1 MSIWNNLRSIFA
13 VLALVLPLAGQET
26 ALDPASSV
34 KIDLPTDSPLALV
47 STSMGESRAN
57 ARGGAMVL
65 DLHMALT
72 LRNTGNRRVRGV
84 VLLITAQEF
93 APGGKGSVARP
104 CIDVPPTQEFTVPV
118 DIRLVRP
125 AQQAAGPL
133 VRVQL
138 DGVLFD
144 DFSFFGANRLNSLR
158 AMTFWETE
166 AQRDR
171 TYFRKVLQA
180 RGEKGLRDE
189 MLLSMAKQAERSQ
202 LDVAMNRNGRAVG
215 NAAAAP
221 STTSATVAQ
230 FAFLKMPGSP
240 VEPVDGS
247 AEISGNEARAPRI
260 DVLNRSSK
268 PVRYVEIGWL
278 VKSADGHEYLAGS
291 VPGSSTSILLPPGQ
305 KSHLLPDTALRFSK
319 GGKPVDIKGMTGFV
333 SQVEYADGKVW
344 IPSREELNSSPLLR
358 ILAPSPEEQRLADIY
373 AKKGLAAVTT
383 DLAKY

>member
-1 MSIWNNLRSIFA
+1 MFTWNSTFRMWAL
-13 VLALVLPLAGQET
+13 LALCVPMAAQEA
-26 ALDPASSV
+26 ALDPGSSV
-34 KIDLPTDSPLALV
+34 KIDLPADSPLALV

-57 ARGGAMVL
+57 SRGGAMVL

-72 LRNTGNRRVRGV
+72 LRNTGQRRVRGV

-104 CIDVPPTQEFTVPV
+104 CIDVPPSQEFTVPV

-125 AQQAAGPL
+125 AQQAGGPL

-144 DFSFFGANRLNSLR
+144 DLSFFGANRLNSQR

-171 TYFRKVLQA
+171 SYFRKVLQA
-180 RGEKGLRDE
+180 KGERGLRDE

-202 LDVAMNRNGRAVG
+202 LDIAMNRNGRAVG
-215 NAAAAP
+215 AAGAP
-221 STTSATVAQ
+221 PTTSGAVAQ

-240 VEPVDGS
+240 VEPVEGS
-247 AEISGNEARAPRI
+247 AELSGNEARAPHI
-260 DVLNRSSK
+260 EVLNRSSK
-268 PVRYVEIGWL
+268 AVRYVEIGWM
-278 VKSADGHEYLAGS
+278 VKDQDGHEYLAGS
-291 VPGSSTSILLPPGQ
+291 VPASNGNALLPPGQ
-305 KSHLLPDTALRFSK
+305 RSRLMPDAALRFSK
-319 GGKPVDIKGMTGFV
+319 AGKPVEIKGMTGFV

-344 IPSREELNSSPLLR
+344 VPSREELNASPLLR
-358 ILAPSPEEQRLADIY
+358 VLAPSPEEQRLVDLY
-373 AKKGLAAVTT
+373 ARKGLAALTA
-383 DLAKY
+383 DLARY